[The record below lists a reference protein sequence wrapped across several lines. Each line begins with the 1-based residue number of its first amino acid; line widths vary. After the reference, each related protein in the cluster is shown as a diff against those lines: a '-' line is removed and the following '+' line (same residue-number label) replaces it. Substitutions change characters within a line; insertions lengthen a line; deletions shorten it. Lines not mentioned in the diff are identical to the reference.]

1 MKAGLGYSF
10 ARVFYG
16 IFIIWYGIVLVFQPQ
31 LKENTELIQRSV
43 DIIRNITQT
52 NFTQYADRG
61 SYVDLDLIKNNA
73 SDMVLLIGVLMIV
86 GGFLTACGYSCE
98 IHFVLCALI
107 LDLIIIHNIIYYRTQ
122 KMKINVLKVISLLG
136 GAYFII

>member
-1 MKAGLGYSF
+1 MKVGLGYSF

-16 IFIIWYGIVLVFQPQ
+16 LFIIWYGIVLVFQPQ
-31 LKENTELIQRSV
+31 LKENSDLINSSI
-43 DIIRNITQT
+43 DIIRNITHN
-52 NFTQYADRG
+52 NFTQYENSI
-61 SYVDLDLIKNNA
+61 SYVDLDLIKNNS
-73 SDMVLLIGVLMIV
+73 SDIVLFIGILMIV
-86 GGFLTACGYSCE
+86 GGFLTACGYSCA

-107 LDLIIIHNIIYYRTQ
+107 LDLIFIHNLIYYKTQ